1 MFVSCKKENRF
12 DLIKRTGKETV
23 EERDLVDFTTLLLY
37 HRIDVEL
44 VSDTINKA
52 IVTAGKNIIG
62 NIPTRIENGILTI
75 EDNNKFKWSRSY
87 DKTLKVELHCKNL
100 RHIKLYG
107 GGNVYNN
114 KTFKGDTLTV
124 EMFASS
130 GNTTLD
136 LDVKVA
142 KSGQHAGPANLTFT
156 GNCRECNVYTI
167 GNGIFHTE
175 NLYTSQATLV
185 NNGGTSDCYVN
196 VNGYFEVQ
204 IYYIGNIY
212 YSGNPTVI
220 YSTIN
225 GEGKLIKL

>member
-1 MFVSCKKENRF
+1 MFISCKKENRF
-12 DLIKRTGKETV
+12 DLVKRTGKETV
-23 EERDLVDFTTLLLY
+23 EERELADFTTLLLY

-44 VSDTINKA
+44 ISDTLNKA
-52 IVTAGKNIIG
+52 IVTAGKNIIC
-62 NIPTRIENGILTI
+62 NIPTKIENGILTI

-87 DKTLKVELHCKNL
+87 DKTLKVELHCKTL

-107 GGNVYNN
+107 GGKLYNT

-124 EMFASS
+124 EMFGAS
-130 GNTTLD
+130 GITTLD
-136 LDVKVA
+136 LNVQVA

-156 GNCRECNVYTI
+156 GNCHECHVYTI

-175 NLYTSQATLV
+175 NLHSEATLV

-204 IYYIGNIY
+204 IHYNGNVYYT
-212 YSGNPTVI
+212 GNPTLI
-220 YSTIN
+220 YTDID
-225 GEGKLIKL
+225 GTGKLIKL